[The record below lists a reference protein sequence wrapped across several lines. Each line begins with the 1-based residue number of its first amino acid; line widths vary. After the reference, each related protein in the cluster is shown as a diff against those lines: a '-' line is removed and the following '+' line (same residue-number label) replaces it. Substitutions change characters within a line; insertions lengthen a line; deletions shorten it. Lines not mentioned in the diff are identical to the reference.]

1 MKSIKQISEILEMD
15 TKDLERESIKS
26 FLSQKLRSIE
36 VEIFKI
42 AMKHGVKSVEELDEK
57 LKEGLVEEDEVL
69 SDYQELDYYES
80 QKDHILKAL
89 NSL

>member
-1 MKSIKQISEILEMD
+1 MD